1 MVRYELAKARHLR
14 ATVGKRVADRVLHE
28 RVCDKNPKR
37 GEVAADGDQPN
48 ARAVRLLRELVP
60 AEHPDAEERG
70 LEEER
75 RQCLERERC
84 AENIAHE
91 ARILRPVHTKLE
103 FLHKTRNNAHGE
115 IDEKQRAEKFQ
126 QLAAGF
132 LPLRILR
139 PHIACLEQRDE
150 NRHAERERNEE
161 KVVDRRDGKLP
172 SRQQHFF
179 HFQNPPKK
187 IK

>member
-1 MVRYELAKARHLR
+1 M
-14 ATVGKRVADRVLHE
+14 
-28 RVCDKNPKR
+28 
-37 GEVAADGDQPN
+37 
-48 ARAVRLLRELVP
+48 RLLRELVP
-60 AEHPDAEERG
+60 AEHPNAEERG

-75 RQCLERERC
+75 RQRLKRERR

-91 ARILRPVHTKLE
+91 ARVLRPVHAELE
-103 FLHKTRNNAHGE
+103 LLHESGDDAHGE
-115 IDEKQRAEKFQ
+115 VDEKERAEELQ

-139 PHIACLEQRDE
+139 PHIARLKQGDE

-161 KVVDRRDGKLP
+161 KVVDRRDGELP